1 MCGVGKE
8 GASRASPAILA
19 RRRSE
24 VRALTKQGLDLVAGG
39 ANAILV
45 KSEVALVVRVV
56 EKPAFTVVRVRSVG
70 LA

>member
-1 MCGVGKE
+1 M
-8 GASRASPAILA
+8 
-19 RRRSE
+19 
-24 VRALTKQGLDLVAGG
+24 RALTKQGLDLVAGG